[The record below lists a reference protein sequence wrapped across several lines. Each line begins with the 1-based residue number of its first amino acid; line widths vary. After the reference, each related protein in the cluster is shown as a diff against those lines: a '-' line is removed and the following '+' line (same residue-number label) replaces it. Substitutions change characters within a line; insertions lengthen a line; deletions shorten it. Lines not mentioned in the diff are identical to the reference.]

1 MASRWRRYNRPDEK
15 EETLHLIS
23 QEDAYRID
31 GLISTLAMAI
41 SEILE
46 MRKVIV
52 PPFPEH
58 PDEDPELACQM
69 LADDAGR
76 IHHEHMKQLNQAERD
91 TQPEFEF

>member
-1 MASRWRRYNRPDEK
+1 MTFHRPEEK

-52 PPFPEH
+52 PPFPEY
-58 PDEDPELACQM
+58 PDEDPELACQQ
-69 LADDAGR
+69 LTDDASR
-76 IHHEHMKQLNQAERD
+76 IHHERMQQLDPAECD
-91 TQPEFEF
+91 TQSESEF

>member
-1 MASRWRRYNRPDEK
+1 MIFNRPDEK

-41 SEILE
+41 SEIME

-52 PPFPEH
+52 PPFPEYR
-58 PDEDPELACQM
+58 DQDPELACQM

-76 IHHEHMKQLNQAERD
+76 IHHERMEQLNQAERN

>member
-1 MASRWRRYNRPDEK
+1 MPFNRPDEK
-15 EETLHLIS
+15 EETLHLVS

-52 PPFPEH
+52 PPFPEY
-58 PDEDPELACQM
+58 PEDPELACQM
-69 LADDAGR
+69 LADDASR
-76 IHHEHMKQLNQAERD
+76 IHQEHMEQLDQADRD
-91 TQPEFEF
+91 TQPEFDF

>member
-1 MASRWRRYNRPDEK
+1 MSFNRPEEK

-41 SEILE
+41 SEIME

-52 PPFPEH
+52 PPFPEY

-76 IHHEHMKQLNQAERD
+76 IHHERMEQLNPAQLD